1 MILKNKLITAAAVAV
16 IPLGGALALASGTA
30 AGAATTPLK
39 VTLTA
44 DGNGAAIFNGS
55 GDPVLTIGS
64 TGTYAQ
70 MSVNLPSSS
79 LVPTTPPSFTTDNYA
94 AGSPRWV
101 IELANGNFIDG
112 YPAQLGGT
120 ANDSFTGNQ
129 WAVGNSGTYESYAD
143 ALTGANDPLGNVQVT
158 NAFVVED
165 ADQAAGTADTLT
177 GVQYDGLALPG
188 TVSVTTPAN
197 QTSHV
202 KSPITP
208 LQVAASTST
217 SDQAL
222 RYSAANLPTG
232 LSINAGTGLISGTP
246 TATGAF
252 SATVTATDA
261 YGDTATSAQFT
272 WTISA
277 AAAPPPT
284 VMTAGYVCGT
294 SASRIVWK
302 IRNVSG
308 AGAAYENS
316 YVHSGS
322 HWKYDSDE
330 LIALDGSYRLITHEG
345 YGLLVLYQTNG
356 SMPPRDRTG
365 AVSIRA
371 AVPSKHKR
379 CS

>member
-1 MILKNKLITAAAVAV
+1 MTLKHKLITAAAAAV
-16 IPLGGALALASGTA
+16 IPLGGGLALASGTGA
-30 AGAATTPLK
+30 EAATTPLQ
-39 VTLTA
+39 VTLSA
-44 DGNGAAIFNGS
+44 DGNGTAVFNGS
-55 GDPVLTIGS
+55 GDPVRTLGS
-64 TGTYAQ
+64 TGTYAP
-70 MSVNLPSSS
+70 MAVSLPSSS
-79 LVPTTPPSFTTDNYA
+79 LAPATPPSFTTDNYA

-101 IELANGNFIDG
+101 IELANGSFIDG

-143 ALTGANDPLGNVQVT
+143 ALAGANDPLGNVQVT

-165 ADQAAGTADTLT
+165 ADQTAGTADTLT
-177 GVQYDGLALPG
+177 GVQYNGLTLPG

-197 QTSHV
+197 QTSKV
-202 KSPITP
+202 NAAITP
-208 LQVAASTST
+208 LQVTASTNT
-217 SDQAL
+217 SDKAL
-222 RYSAANLPTG
+222 TYSAVNLPTG
-232 LSINAGTGLISGTP
+232 LSIAAATGLISGTP

-277 AAAPPPT
+277 ATAPQPT
-284 VMTAGYVCGT
+284 VMTAEYVCGT

-308 AGAAYENS
+308 TGAAYESS
-316 YVHSGS
+316 YVRISRR
-322 HWKYDSDE
+322 WKYDGDQ
-330 LIALDGSYRLITHEG
+330 LIALGGSYRLTTHEG
-345 YGLLVLYQTNG
+345 LSLLVLYKTNG
-356 SMPPRDRTG
+356 SKPPRDRAGT
-365 AVSIRA
+365 VSIRS
-371 AVPSKHKR
+371 AVPRKHKR